1 MRTKKSWREKLSDST
16 GLPKVGRIDG
26 KMTTR
31 WGTGTMVVP
40 APVEVD
46 AIMRQVPK
54 GKLVTINEI
63 RALLASKH
71 TVTIACPIT
80 TGIFAWI
87 AAHAAAEAAEEGTLR
102 TTPYWRTL
110 RTGGELSAK
119 FPGGISGVREKLEAE
134 GHKVVRKGKRYFVEN
149 FEKVLCKPNH
159 FELGT
164 LADKMIFRSRPARAA
179 RPESRAQG

>member
-1 MRTKKSWREKLSDST
+1 MRTKKTWREKLADNK

-26 KMTTR
+26 KMSTK
-31 WGTGTMVVP
+31 WGTGTMVIP
-40 APVEVD
+40 APSEVD
-46 AIMRQVPK
+46 AVMRQVPK

-87 AAHAAAEAAEEGTLR
+87 AAHASAEAADEGALR

-110 RTGGELSAK
+110 RSGGELSSK
-119 FPGGISGVREKLEAE
+119 FPGGIAGVREKLELE
-134 GHKVVRKGKRYFVEN
+134 GHKVVRKGKRYFVEH
-149 FEKVLCKPNH
+149 FERALCKPNH
-159 FELGT
+159 FELGPT
-164 LADKMIFRSRPARAA
+164 PDKMVLRPRAVRTA
-179 RPESRAQG
+179 RPEPRAQG

>member
-1 MRTKKSWREKLSDST
+1 MRARKSWREKLADSK
-16 GLPKVGRIDG
+16 GLPKIGRIDG
-26 KMTTR
+26 KMTTK

-40 APVEVD
+40 APMEVD
-46 AIMRQVPK
+46 EIMCQVPK

-87 AAHAAAEAAEEGTLR
+87 AAHAAAEATEEGALR

-134 GHKVVRKGKRYFVEN
+134 GHKVLRKGKRYFVEN
-149 FEKVLCKPNH
+149 FEKALCKPNH
-159 FELGT
+159 FELGPT
-164 LADKMIFRSRPARAA
+164 PEKMMVRPRAIRSA
-179 RPESRAQG
+179 RPEPRAQG